1 MTNYPIANAI
11 GKYPGETS
19 EYQNH
24 SRCSQRDKMLEASMQ
39 GIKRVK
45 SNEAWKNAMIFT
57 FSP

>member
-39 GIKRVK
+39 GIKR
-45 SNEAWKNAMIFT
+45 E
-57 FSP
+57 